1 VSLAPDDTNG
11 RVTMAI
17 LATKLDHLT
26 DEIRQYRTEAKEQ
39 LSTCRVESQHTHE
52 DHEKR
57 LRELEGSTRQG
68 LYRDIAAF
76 ISALG
81 AGVVSFIAG
90 KAP

>member
-1 VSLAPDDTNG
+1 MSPATDDTNG

-17 LATKLDHLT
+17 LATKLEHLT
-26 DEIRQYRTEAKEQ
+26 EEIRQYRAENKEQ
-39 LSTCRVESQHTHE
+39 LGACRAESQHAHE

-57 LRELEGSTRQG
+57 LRDLEGNTRQG

-76 ISALG
+76 ISALA